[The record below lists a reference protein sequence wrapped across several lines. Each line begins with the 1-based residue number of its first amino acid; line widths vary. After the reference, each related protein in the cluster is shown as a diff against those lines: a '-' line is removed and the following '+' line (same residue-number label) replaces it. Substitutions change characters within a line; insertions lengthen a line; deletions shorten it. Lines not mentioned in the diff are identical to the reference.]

1 MAYAAPAALGWPASS
16 AEFPTLTRRS
26 NCTTPVVHEGAVD
39 GWRPSS
45 ERPDWRLKRAAKVG
59 YALCLIVSPPIGS
72 PNAATAVQTTMRN
85 RLRFAGEPRRQSA
98 RLRAGD
104 PAGAERA
111 SELVREIIYR
121 KHVRESTRS
130 PLRPSDSL
138 IPAPFLHSS
147 IPRSQRQMTRCLRQ
161 GLRQCTTAASYDRCR
176 ARRGFSTSG

>member
-45 ERPDWRLKRAAKVG
+45 ERPDWRLKRVAKVG
-59 YALCLIVSPPIGS
+59 YAICLIVSPPIGS

-121 KHVRESTRS
+121 ACQGIHSFAAPAVGLANTGAILALIDPSIAATNDTLLAS
-130 PLRPSDSL
+130 RPTTM
-138 IPAPFLHSS
+138 P
-147 IPRSQRQMTRCLRQ
+147 
-161 GLRQCTTAASYDRCR
+161 TAASYDRCR